1 MYTRTYIRARTLR
14 RRKRAGLSRA
24 LTGWSGRRGRRER
37 TRVHLSARACSARYD
52 VNALDNIGVGH
63 DTSLAHSLDRK
74 NCSCFSYLS
83 YLRPHVRARVL
94 VCRRYSDEKNIRGQR
109 FGLSFFPFSR
119 EREREGDG
127 WRELWRFF
135 CGKVIIGRKFCG
147 GVERKRED
155 VVVLFWMKGDVVKS
169 RERER
174 VRKEDRYDARER

>member
-1 MYTRTYIRARTLR
+1 MHPCNYNPSPISPYTPIYKIKRDCAYMYTRTYIRARTLR

-94 VCRRYSDEKNIRGQR
+94 VCRRYSDEKNIRGRR

-119 EREREGDG
+119 EREKAMGEESFEGS
-127 WRELWRFF
+127 F
-135 CGKVIIGRKFCG
+135 VGR
-147 GVERKRED
+147 
-155 VVVLFWMKGDVVKS
+155 
-169 RERER
+169 
-174 VRKEDRYDARER
+174 